1 MSFFTSGVDT
11 IQKILIL
18 VGAAIGLWGA
28 VNLFE
33 GYGHDNPTAKN
44 QGIKQFVAGAG
55 IVMLA
60 TLLLPQLKGLFS

>member
-11 IQKILIL
+11 IQKILII
-18 VGAAIGLWGA
+18 VGAAVGLWGA

-44 QGIKQFVAGAG
+44 QGIKQFVSGAG
-55 IVMLA
+55 IVIIAM
-60 TLLLPQLKGLFS
+60 TLLPQLKGLF